1 MHKAAFLTGIK
12 KLKLAKAK
20 DESFDGI
27 KLKVDSC
34 ALCGS
39 DIRIYNKGNDRIK
52 YPSIIGHEISGTVV
66 DTKSDKFKVGDLISI
81 GADIPCGKCKFC
93 LSKRPNLCEENLGI
107 GYQLQGGF
115 SEYMFLS
122 KELVNNG
129 PIKKVLN
136 ENNLEVS
143 CLGEPVACAIN
154 GLEKLN
160 IKNNSDKM
168 MIFGAGPIG
177 IMLGKLAKYIYGI
190 NKVDYVEV
198 SEYRSKF
205 IRSLEFANEILTPS
219 DLESNLPRYLGSYQY
234 VITACSVIQ
243 THELG
248 IALLSNGGA
257 INFFGGLAKP
267 APSIYI
273 NTNNIHYKELTLT
286 GSHGST
292 PLQHAKAIELITK
305 ESDFFKK
312 LITHRYKLDDI
323 DDAFNLASAGEGIKI
338 VIKP

>member
-1 MHKAAFLTGIK
+1 
-12 KLKLAKAK
+12 
-20 DESFDGI
+20 
-27 KLKVDSC
+27 
-34 ALCGS
+34 
-39 DIRIYNKGNDRIK
+39 
-52 YPSIIGHEISGTVV
+52 
-66 DTKSDKFKVGDLISI
+66 
-81 GADIPCGKCKFC
+81 
-93 LSKRPNLCEENLGI
+93 
-107 GYQLQGGF
+107 
-115 SEYMFLS
+115 
-122 KELVNNG
+122 
-129 PIKKVLN
+129 
-136 ENNLEVS
+136 
-143 CLGEPVACAIN
+143 
-154 GLEKLN
+154 
-160 IKNNSDKM
+160 
-168 MIFGAGPIG
+168 
-177 IMLGKLAKYIYGI
+177 MLGKLAKYIYGI

-219 DLESNLPRYLGSYQY
+219 DLEANLPRYLGSYQY

-292 PLQHAKAIELITK
+292 PQQHAKAIELITK